1 MEFRPTELEKKMSP
15 SEAGR
20 YAAEMRWRTH
30 SGMALPAGASTVSLP
45 DRLNRATDNMLAKGG
60 SVSHLGVDESD
71 AVLRGAMMMVERTFS
86 EARMNQRDYELNVHA
101 QKSWQ
106 EARKDPSA
114 MLHVVRVGRN
124 IAAVAVTV
132 RPNDATVE
140 IRHLSSTGVLKG
152 AGSALLGSII
162 KKGVTGGRT
171 TFRVTPSEE
180 SKSFWDEY
188 GFSGAVYDQLGNPDG
203 SQDLVVKPE
212 WLRVVKAMS
221 RSEAGKIAAEARW
234 KNHVPATDATSA
246 VNYTAPIGYQSDRI
260 KGMGRRGTQSVTKG
274 WRTRCSC
281 GEIISSTG
289 SSFNAHKTNVQSHLD
304 SHTANVQTASQGK
317 DATSAVAPSS
327 APSVPKKIAT
337 KQGIG
342 RTLNDAGIR
351 KTGYTYSS
359 MVRGYSTQYSGWKS
373 EETEN
378 GFKVNWVQSHQSS
391 WGSRGKT
398 PEQIAEHDAQI
409 AGHVE
414 TAVKKIFDALTA
426 KGYDTS
432 MDGQTIL
439 INNERNG

>member
-1 MEFRPTELEKKMSP
+1 MSP

-60 SVSHLGVDESD
+60 SVSHLGLNESD

-86 EARMNQRDYELNVHA
+86 EARMNQRDYELNLHA

-162 KKGVTGGRT
+162 KKGVKAGRN

-188 GFSGAVYDQLGNPDG
+188 GFKGAVYDQLGNPDG

-221 RSEAGKIAAEARW
+221 RSEAGKMAA
-234 KNHVPATDATSA
+234 D
-246 VNYTAPIGYQSDRI
+246 
-260 KGMGRRGTQSVTKG
+260 
-274 WRTRCSC
+274 
-281 GEIISSTG
+281 
-289 SSFNAHKTNVQSHLD
+289 
-304 SHTANVQTASQGK
+304 
-317 DATSAVAPSS
+317 
-327 APSVPKKIAT
+327 
-337 KQGIG
+337 
-342 RTLNDAGIR
+342 
-351 KTGYTYSS
+351 
-359 MVRGYSTQYSGWKS
+359 
-373 EETEN
+373 
-378 GFKVNWVQSHQSS
+378 
-391 WGSRGKT
+391 
-398 PEQIAEHDAQI
+398 
-409 AGHVE
+409 
-414 TAVKKIFDALTA
+414 